1 VLVFFFL
8 CLSVG
13 RLLSADVIL
22 AVKAYQ
28 SVHVVRL
35 WNARRVKFDKDAMS
49 KTKLIMANLKSTGQS
64 KFALEEKDEVY

>member
-1 VLVFFFL
+1 MLVFFFL